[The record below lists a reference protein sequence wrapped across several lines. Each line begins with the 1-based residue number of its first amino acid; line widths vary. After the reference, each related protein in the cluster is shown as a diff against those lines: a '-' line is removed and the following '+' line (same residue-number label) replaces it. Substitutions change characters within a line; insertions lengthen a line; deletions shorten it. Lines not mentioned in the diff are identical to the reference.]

1 MVRASFQN
9 IWTWAY
15 IVDYNIS
22 KRNVGIL
29 QKKKNCY
36 AEYTCSSSKKNNIYN
51 YCNFKMTPL

>member
-29 QKKKNCY
+29 QKKKIVTQNILVRLQKK
-36 AEYTCSSSKKNNIYN
+36 TISTITVISK
-51 YCNFKMTPL
+51 